1 MPVGPERHATSGRE
15 AGAIGA
21 GFAWP
26 LAVKAAAPELIHK
39 SDVGAVMLDVLPTLA
54 ARAYEQVVA
63 TAARAGHPAEGAL
76 LAPMASAGV
85 EFLVGARWDE
95 QFGPFLVVGAGGVTS
110 EVARDVQVEPHPWT
124 SHSPSRC
131 SRVCASRRC
140 SRAFAAG
147 LPGTSS
153 AAARVIAA
161 ISQLA
166 TDAGDALVEFDV
178 NPLRVH
184 PEGEGCTVLDAVAI
198 VSVA

>member
-1 MPVGPERHATSGRE
+1 M
-15 AGAIGA
+15 
-21 GFAWP
+21 
-26 LAVKAAAPELIHK
+26 KAAAPELIHK

-110 EVARDVQVEPHPWT
+110 EVARDVQVELAPVDEPLALEML
-124 SHSPSRC
+124 SRL
-131 SRVCASRRC
+131 RIAPLLEGFRGGP
-140 SRAFAAG
+140 AG
-147 LPGTSS
+147 DVS